1 MKYSLTLSWTWW
13 PANLQ
18 RVDILLNLAK
28 QHQEESKLLSAC
40 ATVLLAATLE
50 QAISS
55 KLDCAALSVAEEGG
69 VSEPYKDLRGKSL
82 RDRVRELPGCLTNG
96 DMEFAG
102 GSPRAR
108 ELNKLISYRNW
119 LLHLEEGPVTVSEA
133 DPRVTTEV
141 DDCEPKIDI
150 SGILPKDP
158 WDLVTLN
165 DASKF
170 KEAVKVYVS
179 EVIEPEQI
187 RPGELVKRTY

>member
-1 MKYSLTLSWTWW
+1 MKFSVSLSSTWW
-13 PANLQ
+13 PANIQ
-18 RVDILLNLAK
+18 KVDILFDLAK
-28 QHQEESKLLSAC
+28 QHQSESKLLSAC
-40 ATVLLAATLE
+40 ATVILAATLE

-55 KLDCAALSVAEEGG
+55 KLDCAALSADEEGG
-69 VSEPYKDLRGKSL
+69 SSMPYKYLQGKSL

-96 DMEFAG
+96 EMGFAG

-119 LLHLEEGPVTVSEA
+119 LLHLEERPVTVSEA
-133 DPRVTTEV
+133 DPRVTTRL
-141 DDCEPKIDI
+141 DDGEPIIDI
-150 SGILPKDP
+150 SGLLPKDP

-170 KEAVKVYVS
+170 KEAVKVYMS

-187 RPGELVKRTY
+187 GPGELVKRT